1 MQINNVDLRT
11 GNVSFLALQ
20 SIKFKNR
27 YKKLPELQLK
37 LLDSIASNMALNQ
50 IYRKYDVDI
59 IFKTYKDIGKYFSIM
74 EVWCN
79 NDKISFN
86 RTFEQIINPGYQ
98 FSIDTFDSASS
109 SLVESTDIL
118 IDKIQKSNKKLGH
131 YKVIL
136 DKIFSKENSVD
147 KNSTD
152 IEYQVRKK
160 IKSMIYK

>member
-37 LLDSIASNMALNQ
+37 LLDSIASNKALNQ
-50 IYRKYDVDI
+50 IYRKYDLDI

-98 FSIDTFDSASS
+98 FSIDTFYSASLEFCPLS
-109 SLVESTDIL
+109 VIIHPDRPRTF
-118 IDKIQKSNKKLGH
+118 QKGPWPWH
-131 YKVIL
+131 WC
-136 DKIFSKENSVD
+136 
-147 KNSTD
+147 
-152 IEYQVRKK
+152 RR
-160 IKSMIYK
+160 